1 MSELQEAIRRLP
13 VDWPDWTDV
22 GISVS
27 FSVPAEHLE
36 VRRQLQRADSMRS
49 LWPSLVSAVSCME
62 DTPSLCILVDTT
74 CVFCPPAVPGHSGKS
89 ANWPSTLLTPPG
101 LPPSRTHLPGLHSTT
116 FSDPQLWLM
125 HYLLRSCSPLP
136 TLHRSLP
143 ASLDCKAFR
152 MRLSS
157 MPFIIDA

>member
-62 DTPSLCILVDTT
+62 DTPSLRILVDTT
-74 CVFCPPAVPGHSGKS
+74 LRLLSSSCARSQWQERQLALNPADTP
-89 ANWPSTLLTPPG
+89 WPASKQDPPPG
-101 LPPSRTHLPGLHSTT
+101 PPLYHL
-116 FSDPQLWLM
+116 Q
-125 HYLLRSCSPLP
+125 
-136 TLHRSLP
+136 
-143 ASLDCKAFR
+143 
-152 MRLSS
+152 
-157 MPFIIDA
+157 